1 MAETNL
7 QVIQRASATMG
18 MDNPEGHATVKELLD
33 PDFVVI
39 EPDGLPYAGTYRG
52 PDGWWTVFR
61 RMLSTWTDIKHEPIF
76 LMGDPA
82 GENFAL
88 MVRLSGRSLKTGKPF
103 ETTVM
108 EHWVVR
114 NGRVVSSRPHYFD
127 TKYLWEVCHDEVK

>member
-52 PDGWWTVFR
+52 PDGCGR
-61 RMLSTWTDIKHEPIF
+61 CSGACCQRGPISS
-76 LMGDPA
+76 M
-82 GENFAL
+82 
-88 MVRLSGRSLKTGKPF
+88 SLF
-103 ETTVM
+103 
-108 EHWVVR
+108 
-114 NGRVVSSRPHYFD
+114 F
-127 TKYLWEVCHDEVK
+127 